1 MYLILLCKVEHS
13 IFLSY
18 VFFSF
23 LFINLSLLS
32 VFSDL
37 QVIYHYSFYNIF
49 SHYGIMFYVLLNT
62 FMRGDFLKSI
72 MLKFLSAILTFVY
85 IFSPGTVFAE
95 KPEVAAHAAIL
106 IDADTGQILYEKNA
120 HESMYPAS
128 TTKILTC
135 IIALEESELDEK
147 VIVDDKT
154 PIEVWGGHIAL
165 EAGEEFTMDQLLNGL
180 MLNSA
185 NDTGMAIARHISGS
199 IEGFADLMNK
209 RAKEMGALN
218 SNFRNPHGLPDEEH
232 TTTAYDLAFIAK
244 YAMKNEQFRS
254 YVSKVEDTIPETNKK
269 DEPRYLINSNKMLY
283 SDMEYDIDGVPT
295 PVKYEGITGIKTG
308 YTDAAMQCL
317 VSSLKEEIRS
327 I

>member
-1 MYLILLCKVEHS
+1 
-13 IFLSY
+13 
-18 VFFSF
+18 
-23 LFINLSLLS
+23 
-32 VFSDL
+32 
-37 QVIYHYSFYNIF
+37 
-49 SHYGIMFYVLLNT
+49 MFYVLLNT